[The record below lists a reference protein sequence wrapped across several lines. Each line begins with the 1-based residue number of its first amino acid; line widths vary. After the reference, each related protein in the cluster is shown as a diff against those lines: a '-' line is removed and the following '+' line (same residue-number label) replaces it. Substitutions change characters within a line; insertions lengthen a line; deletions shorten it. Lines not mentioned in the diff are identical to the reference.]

1 MAGPTIANAE
11 VDVTL
16 DGRGLPAQ
24 ARRIANQ
31 AGKVL
36 EPAMGDVGE
45 RVGREFITGLNG
57 ELRQVPANAMRA
69 IREIDTRGIGRERGV
84 DLADSLGDGIVSR
97 SQVIASSLAQALG
110 GGDFEAQGNLA
121 GESFTQGLRE
131 RLEAGQR
138 AQIGNLIQQMLS
150 GFGNTGD
157 RAGSALAERFSAAFN
172 RNLLAGMD
180 RTVALVL
187 RLLGSIGPQLVALT
201 SGLSASAVA
210 LFGSA
215 FIALGGA
222 MAGAIGPLIAYRV
235 ATRLLASQWE
245 DLLKRSDDLRGA
257 VDGLKAAWGD
267 QGRVLADVAATGIAP
282 LLRGLSELLEA
293 STFGRALGES
303 IASVAGAFTQVVASP
318 AFSAFLTA
326 METTFPATLTAFG
339 IGVASVTEA
348 LLTLFAASGPAA
360 VQLGESFA
368 AWAADFAAAMSAL
381 NASGGLTSFFDQAL
395 ASLNALMGFLGPLTR
410 ALSNV
415 FLLGSESGNRMLN
428 TLGELASQFL
438 AFTQSAAGS
447 AAIQEWFAGGEQI
460 FNALLPLIASLSTA
474 LATMVTPAVLTQ
486 VENFLG
492 SLGELIPVVLQVLS
506 VIGELDLL
514 NIVANI
520 LLGIGNAI
528 TPLLPALSQLASAI
542 GSIDPSVW
550 QAIGIAI
557 LVFVAALR
565 LVGTVIGPIRALFTL
580 LSSGA
585 TIGTVLRA
593 VFTGIT
599 VAVRALFAAL
609 VANPIGLVIAAVAA
623 LVAGLIYFFTQ
634 TETGRAAWAS
644 FVSWLQDL
652 WAGLSEWFTG
662 TFVPAMQAVWDGII
676 AGVQA
681 VGAFFVAAWQGLLD
695 APQALLDWFTGT
707 FVPFI
712 ASLPGLVATGLGAM
726 VGFFLSLPG
735 RIIGAVATLISWW
748 IGFWTNFWVTAI
760 NLINTG
766 IQNAI
771 VFFTTLPERVEAL
784 WASFQAWWKA
794 FWPALWAAGIAAVQ
808 RGVIAVIVWFNNLVT
823 RAQATVRLLQVAVPL
838 LLRIMWE
845 RAVAAVQS
853 GIQRA
858 LSAVTN
864 FVSGFIGFIMD
875 LGAKFFRAMTSAM
888 SEGDRAAVAGIA
900 DLLSTIGRIPGRV
913 GGALGNLGSTLYG
926 AGQDLIQGL
935 INGIASM
942 AQSLFGEAQRIANVV
957 IDTIS
962 SAFELGSPSRLAKRM
977 GQDFVDG
984 LGLGLEPRPA
994 EQAADALAR
1003 STVGAFENTVAS
1015 TTNAYGNTR
1024 NNNVAAGAIQII
1036 TQTTDPEIAA
1046 NMVLDRLVG
1055 RLA

>member
-1 MAGPTIANAE
+1 MAGPTIASAE

-24 ARRIANQ
+24 AKRIANQ

-36 EPAMGDVGE
+36 EPAMGDVGD
-45 RVGREFITGLNG
+45 RVGQAFIVGMNG
-57 ELRQVPANAMRA
+57 QMRSVPKNALRA

-97 SQVIASSLAQALG
+97 SQAIASSLAQALA
-110 GGDFEAQGNLA
+110 GGDFEGQGNLA

-201 SGLSASAVA
+201 SGLSASLVG
-210 LFGSA
+210 LISSA
-215 FIALGGA
+215 FIGLSGALLTVG
-222 MAGAIGPLIAYRV
+222 GPLIAARV
-235 ATRLLASQWE
+235 ATSLLNGQMK
-245 DLLKRSDDLRGA
+245 DLLKTSEDLKSA
-257 VDGLKAAWGD
+257 VDGLKGAWDEQGEALAA
-267 QGRVLADVAATGIAP
+267 VAVTGIVP
-282 LLRGLSELLEA
+282 LLNALREVIAQS
-293 STFGRALGES
+293 SFGEALGAS
-303 IASVAGAFTQVVASP
+303 IAAIAAAFTEVVGSP
-318 AFSAFLTA
+318 GFSAFITA
-326 METTFPATLTAFG
+326 METTFPAALTLFGTA
-339 IGVASVTEA
+339 IASITEA
-348 LLTLFAASGPAA
+348 LLTLFAAAGPAA
-360 VQLGESFA
+360 VELGEAFA
-368 AWAADFAAAMSAL
+368 GWADRFNTAISAL
-381 NASGGLTSFFDQAL
+381 NASGGLASFFDTAL
-395 ASLNALMGFLGPLTR
+395 ASLSALMGFIGPLAQ
-410 ALSNV
+410 ALGNV
-415 FLLGSESGNRMLN
+415 FLLGAASGNRMLT
-428 TLGELASQFL
+428 TLGELAGQFL
-438 AFTQSAAGS
+438 AFTQSIAGQN
-447 AAIQEWFAGGEQI
+447 AIEEWFAGGEQI
-460 FNALLPLIASLSTA
+460 FNALLPLIGSLSTA
-474 LATMVTPAVLTQ
+474 LAAMVTPAVLTQ

-528 TPLLPALSQLASAI
+528 TPLLPALSELASAI
-542 GSIDPSVW
+542 GAIDPSVW
-550 QAIGIAI
+550 QAMGIAI

-565 LVGTVIGPIRALFTL
+565 LVGTVIGPLRALFTL

-585 TIGTVLRA
+585 TVGTVLRA
-593 VFTGIT
+593 VVTGIT

-609 VANPIGLVIAAVAA
+609 VANPIGLVIAAIAA

-676 AGVQA
+676 AGVQS
-681 VGAFFVAAWQGLLD
+681 VGAFFTAAWQGLLN

-748 IGFWTNFWVTAI
+748 IGFWVNFWVTAI
-760 NLINTG
+760 NLITTG
-766 IQNAI
+766 IQNTI
-771 VFFTTLPERVEAL
+771 VFFTTLPERVQAL

-808 RGVIAVIVWFNNLVT
+808 RGVIAVIVWFNNLVS

-864 FVSGFIGFIMD
+864 FVSGFIGFITD

-888 SEGDRAAVAGIA
+888 SEGDKAAVAGVA
-900 DLLSTIGRIPGRV
+900 DLLGTIGRIPGQI
-913 GGALGNLGSTLYG
+913 GSALGNLGSTLYG

-935 INGIASM
+935 INGVASM
-942 AQSLFGEAQRIANVV
+942 AGSLFAEAQRIADVV
-957 IDTIS
+957 IDTVS
-962 SAFELGSPSRLAKRM
+962 SAFELGSPSKLFKRM
-977 GQDFVDG
+977 GQDVVAG
-984 LGLGLEPRPA
+984 LDQGLDPTPA
-994 EQAADALAR
+994 QQAADALAR

-1015 TTNAYGNTR
+1015 TTNTYGNTR
-1024 NNNVAAGAIQII
+1024 NNNVAAGAIQIF